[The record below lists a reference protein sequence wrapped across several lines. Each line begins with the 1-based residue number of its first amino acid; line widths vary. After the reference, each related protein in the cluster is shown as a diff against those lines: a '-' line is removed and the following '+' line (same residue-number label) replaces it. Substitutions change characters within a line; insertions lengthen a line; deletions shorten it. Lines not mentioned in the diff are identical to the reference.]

1 MKNFYF
7 FLVIIFSIKM
17 LNTQTQSHHSS
28 ETGNE
33 IKTLTSE
40 QIKNYLNGE
49 GMGLAK
55 TAELNH
61 FPGPKHVL
69 DLAKELKLSQT
80 QIDSTKK
87 IFDLMKENAI
97 YLGKIIIEKEKQL
110 DQLFSSG
117 TADEVSVKKLVTEI
131 AKFQGELRFT
141 HLNAHIQQKDI
152 LTSEQILTYESMRGY

>member
-17 LNTQTQSHHSS
+17 LNAQTQSHHSS